1 MVAGG
6 KQFAAAFEG
15 DTAAGLGIAEV
26 VFGAEQTDEGVLGLD
41 FAAED
46 GAEEADAVGFFEQG
60 VEQADSDEGLAGA
73 LVHRGNV
80 HAVGHLGLH
89 P

>member
-1 MVAGG
+1 MG
-6 KQFAAAFEG
+6 F
-15 DTAAGLGIAEV
+15 
-26 VFGAEQTDEGVLGLD
+26 D

-60 VEQADSDEGLAGA
+60 VKQADGDEGLAGA

-89 P
+89 PCGCVLWVTVAVGLPYVYF